1 MQLLDENCVKNQVAI
16 KESFFSVDGKIF
28 ACEAKKNCFLPLFE
42 TNIKAIKKL
51 LENGKDTTKIN
62 VCIFCDSVMWKS
74 NKGLMQPFIDACFIF

>member
-1 MQLLDENCVKNQVAI
+1 MQLLDENCARNQVTV

-51 LENGKDTTKIN
+51 LENGKDITKIN
-62 VCIFCDSVMWKS
+62 VCIFFYSK
-74 NKGLMQPFIDACFIF
+74 

>member
-1 MQLLDENCVKNQVAI
+1 MQLLDENCAKNQVAI